1 MASIDQLD
9 PTGAVYARPL
19 LQLATEQGQTEQV
32 GQDLQ
37 QLADIIRDHPS
48 FGLYLADP
56 GVGRDERTATMDRI
70 FKGHVS
76 PLLSNFLGVLNRR
89 GKLRYISTIASA
101 YRVLMDQQLGN
112 IDVDVTTALELSADE
127 LENVRA
133 KVSSA
138 LGKNAKV
145 KQLVDPSILGGLVV
159 RVQDKIIDA
168 SVRYQLQA
176 MKQQLLAAA
185 PK

>member
-1 MASIDQLD
+1 
-9 PTGAVYARPL
+9 
-19 LQLATEQGQTEQV
+19 
-32 GQDLQ
+32 
-37 QLADIIRDHPS
+37 
-48 FGLYLADP
+48 
-56 GVGRDERTATMDRI
+56 
-70 FKGHVS
+70 
-76 PLLSNFLGVLNRR
+76 
-89 GKLRYISTIASA
+89 
-101 YRVLMDQQLGN
+101 MDQQLGN